1 MIHDDNQATIR
12 EIQKLESNIPQ
23 LQKLIKI
30 FEGLDI
36 GKLDEKTALSL
47 LMNKGERAGEMFL
60 KVIAADCL
68 ATGNRNKHF
77 INQQIQA
84 QESTVNSFKSEVRS
98 LLEEIGTYFNFSD
111 YSFEVNKG
119 YFISETQKELISERN
134 KKYLTDP
141 NEIEVYNE
149 FKKTFQAL
157 ESLGLKLNKYNG
169 LDTSYSLCHYFESEN
184 HFRQKIVFFNE
195 SKILELFRKKTLI

>member
-1 MIHDDNQATIR
+1 MKTEKLLIHEDNQATIR

-157 ESLGLKLNKYNG
+157 ESLGLKLNK
-169 LDTSYSLCHYFESEN
+169 
-184 HFRQKIVFFNE
+184 
-195 SKILELFRKKTLI
+195 